1 MNSLKGIIAVAIAT
15 ISIYENWIGWLF
27 VFYVI
32 TMIIDVI
39 TGMICA
45 WKQGQWSSRT
55 AVAGLWRKC
64 GSIFAVFSATLTDI
78 LVQTLLQNFPELT
91 QNFPE
96 KIVLFPVVL
105 TWYCV
110 TEIGS
115 IVENAGR
122 LGAPI
127 PKLLKNAI
135 FVLND
140 ALDDEPHK

>member
-1 MNSLKGIIAVAIAT
+1 METGAVVFKNRYCWFVAEMRQHICSFFRYINRYTCPNITSKLPRVNS
-15 ISIYENWIGWLF
+15 
-27 VFYVI
+27 
-32 TMIIDVI
+32 
-39 TGMICA
+39 
-45 WKQGQWSSRT
+45 
-55 AVAGLWRKC
+55 
-64 GSIFAVFSATLTDI
+64 
-78 LVQTLLQNFPELT
+78 
-91 QNFPE
+91 NFPE

-135 FVLND
+135 AALND
-140 ALDDEPHK
+140 ALDDEPHN